1 MPSGPPYRSTLV
13 KQHAQ
18 LSICR
23 MILEPAVFKLK
34 PSVGLKDKHLTSSGY
49 VCYLCGMVAW
59 FFQIEKR
66 FIAQSAKMYVDRLRR
81 GKFMLP

>member
-1 MPSGPPYRSTLV
+1 MPSGPPYRSALV
-13 KQHAQ
+13 KQNAQ
-18 LSICR
+18 LSVCG

-66 FIAQSAKMYVDRLRR
+66 FIA
-81 GKFMLP
+81 